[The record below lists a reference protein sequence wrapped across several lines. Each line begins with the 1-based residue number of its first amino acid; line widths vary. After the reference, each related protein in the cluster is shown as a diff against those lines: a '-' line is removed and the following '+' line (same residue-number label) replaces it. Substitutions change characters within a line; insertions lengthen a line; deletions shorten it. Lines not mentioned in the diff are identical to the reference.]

1 MPLDTLVACIR
12 AVTGWNTSWL
22 DLMQAAER
30 SSAIARAF
38 NSREGFS
45 IKDDRIPGRLYDPKP
60 NGPQAGSRIFSRED
74 FQRAIENY
82 YAIIGC
88 DPQSGRPL
96 PGKLMELD
104 LEWVEALLGTAP
116 EA

>member
-1 MPLDTLVACIR
+1 L
-12 AVTGWNTSWL
+12 
-22 DLMQAAER
+22 
-30 SSAIARAF
+30 ARVF

-45 IKDDRIPGRLYDPKP
+45 IKDDRLPERLYDPKP

-74 FQRAIENY
+74 FQGAIESY
-82 YAIIGC
+82 YGIIGC

-104 LEWVEALLGTAP
+104 LEWVEPLLGKPPA
-116 EA
+116 A